1 MAIVISGKQM
11 DLGESLRSHIENDI
25 TTTVSRYID
34 GDIDATV
41 TVSKDTHAF
50 RTDIQIHVGKHIDV
64 HANGNDAD
72 AHKSV
77 EVALSKLDA
86 QIRRYKTRL
95 LNMRRKKDDH
105 SKIVETVQKFIVQRQ
120 EEDNV
125 EDNPLVIA
133 EVPKE
138 ILTLTVGDAVMK
150 MDLSEYPVLVFKNA
164 ANDQINVVYKRP
176 DNNIG
181 WIDPSLKLS

>member
-1 MAIVISGKQM
+1 MAVVISGKQM
-11 DLGESLRSHIENDI
+11 DLGNSLKSHIENDI
-25 TTTVSRYID
+25 MATVSRYID

-41 TVSKDTHAF
+41 TVSKDTHVF

-95 LNMRRKKDDH
+95 VNLRRKKEDH
-105 SKIVETVQKFIVQRQ
+105 PKIVETVQKFIVQRQ
-120 EEDNV
+120 EEDSS
-125 EDNPLVIA
+125 EDNPIVIA

-164 ANDQINVVYKRP
+164 ANGQLNVVYKRP